1 MSELLAVESSISRTV
16 RQKVLWIEGRKGGKG
31 GKSVAGAGGG
41 RERGRS
47 ALIRSRTLTAQP
59 QDPHRVAGE
68 VE

>member
-1 MSELLAVESSISRTV
+1 M
-16 RQKVLWIEGRKGGKG
+16 EGRKGGKG
-31 GKSVAGAGGG
+31 EKSVAGAGDG
-41 RERGRS
+41 RERGRI